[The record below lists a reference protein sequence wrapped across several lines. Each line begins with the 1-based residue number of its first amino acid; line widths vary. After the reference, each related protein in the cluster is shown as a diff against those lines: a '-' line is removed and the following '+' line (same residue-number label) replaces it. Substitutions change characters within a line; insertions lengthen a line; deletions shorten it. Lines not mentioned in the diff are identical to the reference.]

1 NLLKNVVK
9 IEFYREVDLGNECKN
24 ASLKVKR
31 GKGKILM
38 SGLCSIAVPFNR
50 NGTIKD
56 AIKAIHEDAMQT
68 FATRLKMHLESM
80 V

>member
-1 NLLKNVVK
+1 M
-9 IEFYREVDLGNECKN
+9 FQVDLGNECKN

-38 SGLCSIAVPFNR
+38 SGLCSVAVPFNR

-56 AIKAIHEDAMQT
+56 AMKVWLLFIFNYLT
-68 FATRLKMHLESM
+68 NN
-80 V
+80 

>member
-1 NLLKNVVK
+1 M
-9 IEFYREVDLGNECKN
+9 FQVDLGNECKN

-38 SGLCSIAVPFNR
+38 SGLCSVAVPFNR

-56 AIKAIHEDAMQT
+56 AIKV
-68 FATRLKMHLESM
+68 RLLFIFNNLTNI
-80 V
+80 